1 MYNDILSYLEKHSVT
16 LIAVSKTKPASAIQ
30 SLYDLG
36 QRDFGE
42 NKVQEMVEKQEQL
55 PKDIKWHLI
64 GHLQKN
70 KVKHIAPFVAMIHA
84 VDSMELL
91 ETINKQAL
99 KHNRQ
104 IPVLLQ
110 FHIAEEDTKFGL
122 SYDESKQIL
131 ETIQRDPFPNV
142 VISGVMGMATFTD
155 QESQIRREFKQ
166 LKNYFDKLK
175 NQFFAE
181 NDAFRHI
188 SMGMS
193 GDYIIAVEE
202 GATMVRIGS
211 AIFGARG

>member
-1 MYNDILSYLEKHSVT
+1 MYNDILSYLEKNSVT
-16 LIAVSKTKPASAIQ
+16 LIAVSKTKPVSAIQ
-30 SLYDLG
+30 SLFDLG

-55 PKDIKWHLI
+55 PNDIQWHLI

-91 ETINKQAL
+91 ETINKQAA
-99 KHNRQ
+99 KNNRQ

-110 FHIAEEDTKFGL
+110 FHIAEEDSKFGL
-122 SYDESKQIL
+122 SYEESKQIL
-131 ETIQRDPFPNV
+131 DTLQRDPLPNV
-142 VISGVMGMATFTD
+142 LISGVMGMATFTD
-155 QESQIRREFKQ
+155 LESQIRKEFKQ
-166 LKNYFDKLK
+166 LKNYFDNIK
-175 NQFFAE
+175 NQYFAK
-181 NDAFRHI
+181 NDTFRHI

-211 AIFGARG
+211 AIFGVRG

>member
-1 MYNDILSYLEKHSVT
+1 MYNDILSYLEKQSVT

-55 PKDIKWHLI
+55 PKDINWHLI

-99 KHNRQ
+99 KYNRQ

-110 FHIAEEDTKFGL
+110 FHIAEEETKFGL
-122 SYDESKQIL
+122 SYEESKQIL
-131 ETIQRDPFPNV
+131 DTIQRDPLPNV

-155 QESQIRREFKQ
+155 QESQIRKEFKQ
-166 LKNYFDKLK
+166 LKNHFDNIK
-175 NQFFAE
+175 NQYFAGD
-181 NDAFRHI
+181 DAFRHI

-211 AIFGARG
+211 AIFGTRG